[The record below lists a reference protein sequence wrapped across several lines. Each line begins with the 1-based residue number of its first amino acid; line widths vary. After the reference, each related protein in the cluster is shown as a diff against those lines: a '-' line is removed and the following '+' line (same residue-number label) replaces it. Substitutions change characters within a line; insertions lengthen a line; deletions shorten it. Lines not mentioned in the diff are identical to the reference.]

1 MGPSVS
7 ETNPS
12 YKLTHSLSPDQD
24 TTFGLYVHQRHREGH
39 SDSNG
44 EISGAK
50 DSAALKRRQITILR
64 HDPEADSR
72 IILLPHPKVIS
83 VEHITSMSGRTV
95 AGKEKLRAIVAPC
108 GRRNGHPA
116 DRLPGGLLFP
126 YRRIIGAR
134 SGVESLEGSLFGG
147 GSGIQPIV
155 ETGVLMRLGGG
166 GF

>member
-83 VEHITSMSGRTV
+83 VERITSMSGRTV

-116 DRLPGGLLFP
+116 RPYALLPTP
-126 YRRIIGAR
+126 
-134 SGVESLEGSLFGG
+134 
-147 GSGIQPIV
+147 QPGPQSQQPASV
-155 ETGVLMRLGGG
+155 PPPHGRPVQRLGAPLPLPWQP
-166 GF
+166 